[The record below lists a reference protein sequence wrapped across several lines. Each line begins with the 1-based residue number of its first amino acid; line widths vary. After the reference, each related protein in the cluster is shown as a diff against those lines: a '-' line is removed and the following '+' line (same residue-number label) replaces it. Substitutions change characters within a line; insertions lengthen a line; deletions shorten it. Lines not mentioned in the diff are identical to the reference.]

1 MSPSDAMR
9 EQQKKKKQLWQH
21 HINTSAANDTR
32 SKIPGREGEWVSEW
46 VSTSRRRKR
55 AKNREKYK
63 WIQKFE
69 TTRTKRE
76 MVWCKKI
83 WNVFRICVSEQ
94 CDKRMLLRKNTK
106 KKYIKKWKRKEN
118 MVGWS
123 YFSHSHQSCL
133 GHVLICFYVSFFL
146 RCTAFGEAPAL
157 LLPHLF
163 ISPRLSQITI
173 VRIHPSFLHSLSIYI
188 HVHCFLNIR
197 VQWKWY
203 ENKKKKIESKRN
215 HLYSYSVLFF
225 LFLYICISVPCLWL
239 IVVYFCISAFSVV
252 AAGWRGIQRCTN
264 AATVLLLLLYFIVC
278 CLFRSLE
285 CVIVCICMLCALTR
299 TMRNWRIKSIVCEAI
314 SIRHM

>member
-1 MSPSDAMR
+1 METKRKYGRMVVFFSQPPILPRSCAHLLLCLFLSPLHCIRWGA
-9 EQQKKKKQLWQH
+9 
-21 HINTSAANDTR
+21 SAASAAPFHFASTIPNNNR
-32 SKIPGREGEWVSEW
+32 SYS
-46 VSTSRRRKR
+46 S
-55 AKNREKYK
+55 
-63 WIQKFE
+63 
-69 TTRTKRE
+69 
-76 MVWCKKI
+76 
-83 WNVFRICVSEQ
+83 
-94 CDKRMLLRKNTK
+94 L
-106 KKYIKKWKRKEN
+106 
-118 MVGWS
+118 
-123 YFSHSHQSCL
+123 FS
-133 GHVLICFYVSFFL
+133 
-146 RCTAFGEAPAL
+146 
-157 LLPHLF
+157 
-163 ISPRLSQITI
+163 
-173 VRIHPSFLHSLSIYI
+173 SLSVYL